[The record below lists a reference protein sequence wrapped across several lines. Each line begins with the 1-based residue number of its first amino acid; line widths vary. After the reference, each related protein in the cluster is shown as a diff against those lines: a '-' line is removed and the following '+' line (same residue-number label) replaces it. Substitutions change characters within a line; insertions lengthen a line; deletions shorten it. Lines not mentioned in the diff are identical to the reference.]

1 MRHWVLFKILFLF
14 SLFVYAQEN
23 AYVSGIIFNE
33 KKQPIPNVQI
43 IISPINRTAV
53 TDSNGFYNIT
63 VPANRNLSVS
73 FNHINYLPTGQ
84 EINLKPG
91 ETKSINLSLKSSF
104 VATDE
109 IVIIEKKKDNATEI
123 KVDVKAAKNVV
134 AASDD
139 GISFVKSLASVN
151 SNNELSSSYSVRG
164 GSFDEN
170 LIYVNGIQVYRPFLV
185 RAGQQEGLSFVN
197 GDMISD
203 ITFSAGGFDAKYGD
217 KLSSVLDITY
227 LSPDSLTGAFSAS
240 MLGARA
246 TIGNKHK
253 KLSYIMSGRYK
264 SNSYLLGSLET
275 QADYRPLFF
284 DYQTF
289 INYEANKKWSFG
301 FLGNSSLNQFRMV
314 PQTRTTRFG
323 GISQA
328 FQLTV
333 NFEGQEISRFQTN
346 FGAFTTDYKPFG
358 NDSTVLKLTA
368 SAFTTVEEETFD
380 IEGSY
385 RLNELET
392 NFGEDDFGKEAGL
405 LGNGSFL
412 DHSRNFLDAAIFN
425 IEHTGKNV
433 WKKGIFL
440 WGAKVQYEEIND
452 ELLEWKN
459 QDSAGYSVPFTNS
472 SELKFAEYLKSEANI
487 SSVRT
492 SGFLQ
497 NNWRFLKKN
506 GKSQLFLNTGIRAN
520 HWTYNDEL
528 FISPRASLTY
538 APSSLKTDTTGKTYR
553 DSTNFTYRLAW
564 GIYGQPA
571 FYRELRNFEGEINP
585 NIKAQKSIHYVGG
598 VDYDFYKWNRPFT
611 WRTEAYYKQMSN
623 IIPFDVENVRV
634 RYYGENSANAY
645 SYGLESRINGEFI
658 KGLESWLSASY
669 MKTEED
675 IANDIYY
682 RYYNV
687 NGEQIIDGFT
697 LDQAVDDSVQF
708 TRGYMPRATD
718 QRISVKI
725 FFQDEMPRFQQ
736 LKVHL
741 NLVYASGQPF
751 GTPGSVEGR
760 NTERMP
766 DYRRADIGFTYQFV
780 EDGKL
785 YRKTGKVNMPANH
798 VLKHFKDFG
807 IRMEVFNLL
816 DISNTISHLWVSD
829 INNTEYAVPN
839 FLTPRLVNV
848 RITGRF

>member
-1 MRHWVLFKILFLF
+1 MRQWLLFNIFLLCTVI
-14 SLFVYAQEN
+14 SLAQSN
-23 AYVSGIIFNE
+23 ATFKGLIKSQNG
-33 KKQPIPNVQI
+33 QPVFNVQV
-43 IISPINRTAV
+43 IISPINKIIT
-53 TDSNGFYNIT
+53 TDSSGSFST
-63 VPANRNLSVS
+63 SVPANQLLTVTY
-73 FNHINYLPTGQ
+73 NHLNFIPFGEDFT
-84 EINLKPG
+84 LKPG
-91 ETKSINLSLKSSF
+91 ESKTVSIKLIPAYNS
-104 VATDE
+104 TGP
-109 IVIIEKKKDNATEI
+109 VIIKEKKKENATEI
-123 KVDVKAAKNVV
+123 SVDVKAAKNVV
-134 AASDD
+134 TASDD
-139 GISFVKSLASVN
+139 GIGFVKSLASVN

-197 GDMISD
+197 GDMISN

-246 TIGNKHK
+246 TVGNKHG

-284 DYQTF
+284 DYQTYIDF
-289 INYEANKKWSFG
+289 KANEKWSFG
-301 FLGNSSLNQFRMV
+301 FLGNTSLNQFRMV
-314 PQTRTTRFG
+314 PQTRVTRFG

-333 NFEGQEISRFQTN
+333 AFEGQEISRFQTN
-346 FGAFTTDYKPFG
+346 FGAFTTDYRPFG
-358 NDSTVLKLTA
+358 NDSTILKLTA
-368 SAFTTVEEETFD
+368 SAFTTAEEETFD

-392 NFGEDDFGKEAGL
+392 NFGEDDFGQEAAL
-405 LGNGSFL
+405 LGEGSFL
-412 DHSRNFLDAAIFN
+412 DHSRNFLDAVIYN
-425 IEHTGKNV
+425 VEHTGKNI
-433 WKKGIFL
+433 WKKGIFS
-440 WGAKVQYEEIND
+440 WGAKYQHEEIND

-459 QDSAGYSVPFTNS
+459 QDSAGYSVPFTESVN
-472 SELKFAEYLKSEANI
+472 LKFAEYLKTENRL
-487 SSVRT
+487 SSNRI
-492 SGFLQ
+492 SGFIQ
-497 NNWRFLKKN
+497 NNWRFLKKD
-506 GKSQLFLNTGIRAN
+506 GQSQLYLNTGIRAN
-520 HWTYNDEL
+520 YWDYNNQTV
-528 FISPRASLTY
+528 ISPRASLTY
-538 APSSLKTDTTGKTYR
+538 APSTLKTDTAGNSYR
-553 DSTNFTYRLAW
+553 DSTHFTYRLAW
-564 GIYGQPA
+564 GYYYQPP
-571 FYRELRNFEGEINP
+571 FYRELRDFDGNVSTD
-585 NIKAQKSIHYVGG
+585 IKAQKSIHYVAG
-598 VDYDFYKWNRPFT
+598 VDYDFKKWNRPFT
-611 WRTEAYYKQMSN
+611 WRTEAYYKDMDD
-623 IIPFDVENVRV
+623 IIPFDVENVRI
-634 RYYGENSANAY
+634 RYYGKNSAQAY
-645 SYGLESRINGEFI
+645 AYGIESRINGEFI

-675 IANDIYY
+675 IFNDTYFY
-682 RYYNV
+682 YYNS
-687 NGEQIIDGFT
+687 NGEKIINGFT
-697 LDQAVDDSVQF
+697 VDQAVHDSVEF

-766 DYRRADIGFTYQFV
+766 DYRRVDIGFTYQFV

-785 YRKTGKVNMPANH
+785 YRKNGKVTMPPNH
-798 VLKHFKDFG
+798 ILRHFNNFG
-807 IRMEVFNLL
+807 LRMEVFNLL

-829 INNTEYAVPN
+829 INDQEYAVPN
-839 FLTPRLVNV
+839 FLTPRLVNF
-848 RITGRF
+848 RLTGKF